1 MKEKI
6 LLNTPGKIS
15 SNSGDISSNYSL
27 KAIHLTPTIQLHQK
41 IWILEYIFFN
51 SQIFRHCQYFAK
63 QKLVPK
69 LLKKLYSIIFKFNI
83 LEKIF
88 FPIILYFKSVFW
100 RILKINSG
108 IWKYHDLNNI
118 FKFKNKFIFQNF
130 EFLKFFWLKKIFRVF
145 TEKSL
150 KKYDF

>member
-1 MKEKI
+1 M
-6 LLNTPGKIS
+6 
-15 SNSGDISSNYSL
+15 

-41 IWILEYIFFN
+41 IWILEYIFFY

-83 LEKIF
+83 LEKNF

-118 FKFKNKFIFQNF
+118 FKFKNKIILQNF
-130 EFLKFFWLKKIFRVF
+130 EFFKFFLTKKNIQSIHRKKFKKIWFLGGH
-145 TEKSL
+145 EK
-150 KKYDF
+150 KG